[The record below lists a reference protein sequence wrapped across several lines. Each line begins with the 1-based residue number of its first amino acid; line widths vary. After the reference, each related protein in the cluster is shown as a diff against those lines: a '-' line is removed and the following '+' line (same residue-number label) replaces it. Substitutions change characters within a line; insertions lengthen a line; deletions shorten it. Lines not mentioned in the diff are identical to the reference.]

1 MEYQDQIHNR
11 KELKPL
17 RRHLRNNSTSAEATL
32 WNHLKGSQ
40 LAGKKFRRQHSVGFY
55 ILDFYCPAE
64 RLCIELDGA
73 EHFTVSGMAYDEER
87 TLFLK
92 SLNIRVLRFENKEV
106 FEALDSVL
114 DRIKLVLTTPNPS

>member
-1 MEYQDQIHNR
+1 M
-11 KELKPL
+11 
-17 RRHLRNNSTSAEATL
+17 
-32 WNHLKGSQ
+32 
-40 LAGKKFRRQHSVGFY
+40 AGKKFRRQHSVGFY

-73 EHFTVSGMAYDEER
+73 EHFTGSGMAYDEER

-106 FEALDSVL
+106 FEALNSVL
-114 DRIKLVLTTPNPS
+114 DRIKIVLTTPNPS

>member
-1 MEYQDQIHNR
+1 MGR
-11 KELKPL
+11 
-17 RRHLRNNSTSAEATL
+17 T
-32 WNHLKGSQ
+32 

-73 EHFTVSGMAYDEER
+73 EHFTGSGMAYDEER

-106 FEALDSVL
+106 FEALNSVL
-114 DRIKLVLTTPNPS
+114 DRIKIVLTTPNPS